1 MKRLL
6 ALVGLSLFLFPQISY
21 AETEEA
27 TQPFST
33 INTTGELSSL
43 QGRKQVLD
51 GKTTKKREKKGE
63 YYLEFPF
70 EKKPYVYFS
79 SFVLNGSPDQY
90 HGFIETIYYRDQ
102 IKVKSVYYEKQPV
115 KTDRLGIY
123 TVDLCFTDEN
133 DRIYHYKNV
142 PYVVTS
148 DTPTI
153 YFSEVNFNQEQK
165 KLSGAIKRS
174 PSKYSCQ
181 IELFYTDNNDY
192 HYQEVTADQSGHFSI
207 DLSREAV
214 PGELYIRASD
224 GFGNY
229 ADAYDVDKEGLQQIP
244 VPKYAAT
251 STESIKV
258 NQKKK
263 THLLGKLTKIL
274 FGLVMIWLV
283 TMVLNIRRKNR
294 KKSRKG

>member
-6 ALVGLSLFLFPQISY
+6 VMGALSLFLLPQISY
-21 AETEEA
+21 AQTDEA
-27 TQPFST
+27 TQPFSA

-51 GKTTKKREKKGE
+51 GKTTKKRKKKGE

-70 EKKPYVYFS
+70 EKQPYVYFS
-79 SFVLNGSPDQY
+79 SFVLNGPPNEY

-102 IKVKSVYYEKQPV
+102 IKVKSMYYEKQPV

-148 DTPTI
+148 DKPTI

-165 KLSGAIKRS
+165 KLSGVIKRQA
-174 PSKYSCQ
+174 SKYSCQ

-192 HYQEVTADQSGHFSI
+192 HYQEVKADQTGHFSI

-214 PGELYIRASD
+214 LGELYLRASD

-229 ADAYDVDKEGLQQIP
+229 ADAYDVEQEGLQQIP
-244 VPKYAAT
+244 VPKLATESTAT
-251 STESIKV
+251 SNV

-263 THLLGKLTKIL
+263 FHLSGKLAKVLLGLLTLWLITRIL
-274 FGLVMIWLV
+274 KF
-283 TMVLNIRRKNR
+283 RRKKR
-294 KKSRKG
+294 KKLRKV